1 MAPTSTP
8 APVAYLRSLD
18 AVRDRSKQVFDL
30 VVAGK
35 ADHWD
40 WHEEKLDDVVDYC
53 LNIIK
58 VSLALAY
65 LLLSG
70 DSSSSETSDKTT
82 TR

>member
-1 MAPTSTP
+1 MTTP

-40 WHEEKLDDVVDYC
+40 WHEENLDDVVKYC
-53 LNIIK
+53 LNIIQ
-58 VSLALAY
+58 VSSELQQV
-65 LLLSG
+65 STIT
-70 DSSSSETSDKTT
+70 DSSATSAPIM

>member
-1 MAPTSTP
+1 MSTP
-8 APVAYLRSLD
+8 QLVTYLRSLD

-40 WHEEKLDDVVDYC
+40 WHEDKLDDVVDYC

-58 VSLALAY
+58 VSC
-65 LLLSG
+65 LS
-70 DSSSSETSDKTT
+70 SDPSRADRSATLDKITP
-82 TR
+82 R

>member
-1 MAPTSTP
+1 MSTP

-18 AVRDRSKQVFDL
+18 AVRDRSQQVFDL
-30 VVAGK
+30 VLAGK

-40 WHEEKLDDVVDYC
+40 WHEDKLDDVVEYC

-58 VSLALAY
+58 VSPAGILARSAY
-65 LLLSG
+65 
-70 DSSSSETSDKTT
+70 SSATLGKTT